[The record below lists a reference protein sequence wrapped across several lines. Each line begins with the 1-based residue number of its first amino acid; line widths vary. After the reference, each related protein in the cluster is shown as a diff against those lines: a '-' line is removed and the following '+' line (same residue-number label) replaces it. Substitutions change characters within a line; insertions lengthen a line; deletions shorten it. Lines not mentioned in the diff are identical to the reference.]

1 MNTFGHFVS
10 FVWADIVLC
19 CFGLLCNVFVLI
31 LTLFRVFSHVKLF
44 VHSEALLLKES
55 ADIFPFPR
63 LLRLPCQCKIW
74 GRTFCFRLR
83 SRSCNFFFFFFFFL
97 RVCCYGGLF
106 SENACPAKDETS
118 VRRNPKH
125 KSHLL
130 TLFATICNVP
140 WHAKQSS
147 EMCLSL
153 DWRRVSRNFRSVY
166 IRWCK
171 NVVVIFWCSLDTA
184 CNCTAVLMQGLV
196 PLTDTCPTLALQR
209 AADFSPLLCFY
220 IQRRFVFC
228 TLGTA
233 LPCFNLWFPLDF
245 VCT

>member
-1 MNTFGHFVS
+1 MLNYLFIRKLYCWKRAGIFFHSLVVFFCFLASARFEEGHFV
-10 FVWADIVLC
+10 FVWDRALVI
-19 CFGLLCNVFVLI
+19 
-31 LTLFRVFSHVKLF
+31 FS
-44 VHSEALLLKES
+44 
-55 ADIFPFPR
+55 
-63 LLRLPCQCKIW
+63 
-74 GRTFCFRLR
+74 
-83 SRSCNFFFFFFFFL
+83 FFFFFFASLLL
-97 RVCCYGGLF
+97 RRIIF
-106 SENACPAKDETS
+106 RK
-118 VRRNPKH
+118 
-125 KSHLL
+125 
-130 TLFATICNVP
+130 
-140 WHAKQSS
+140 
-147 EMCLSL
+147 CLSSQGWNVRQKKSKAQVAPL
-153 DWRRVSRNFRSVY
+153 DVVRNHPQHPLACQTKLRNVSLPWQKEGVSQFLSVY

-184 CNCTAVLMQGLV
+184 CNCTAILMQGLV

>member
-1 MNTFGHFVS
+1 MLNYLFIRKLCCWKRARIFFRSLVFCSFLASARFEEGHFV
-10 FVWADIVLC
+10 FVWDRALVI
-19 CFGLLCNVFVLI
+19 
-31 LTLFRVFSHVKLF
+31 FS
-44 VHSEALLLKES
+44 
-55 ADIFPFPR
+55 
-63 LLRLPCQCKIW
+63 
-74 GRTFCFRLR
+74 
-83 SRSCNFFFFFFFFL
+83 FFFFL

-196 PLTDTCPTLALQR
+196 PRTDTCPTLALQR